1 MWTVCWNFNFAISFP
16 LRSNSARVKNLT
28 YNNFLKIKIIKVV
41 TRGSFVSNVC
51 IHSSVDSN
59 TQLVSER
66 HGFEF
71 LRCRTFFRA
80 SLRSQFLQLICE
92 NHVCTQT
99 YFRTSFECQPSGKS
113 VLQEKRAPE
122 NKKILSKYSKFS
134 LGQIMFM
141 GQTSSSSSQ
150 TSTSASWIKV
160 WAVRWKNLSLR
171 INH

>member
-1 MWTVCWNFNFAISFP
+1 MTSKYKSGSSCSMWTVCWDLNFAISFP

-28 YNNFLKIKIIKVV
+28 YNNFIKIKIIKVV
-41 TRGSFVSNVC
+41 SRRSFVSNVC
-51 IHSSVDSN
+51 KHSSVDSN

-66 HGFEF
+66 HGFES

-92 NHVCTQT
+92 NHVSTQT

-122 NKKILSKYSKFS
+122 NKEILFKIFEILAKPNHVHGADVFFIVTDKYF
-134 LGQIMFM
+134 
-141 GQTSSSSSQ
+141 
-150 TSTSASWIKV
+150 
-160 WAVRWKNLSLR
+160 NLLD
-171 INH
+171 